1 MRREEAVRE
10 AVEKAGALEVAIP
23 YGRLVQMETAAR
35 HAYSAGYA
43 AARED
48 AVAAVQERRE
58 AWAHA
63 GNYAEAS
70 CAGIFADIIAALEAK

>member
-1 MRREEAVRE
+1 MTRDEAVRE

-48 AVAAVQERRE
+48 AVE
-58 AWAHA
+58 ACRQLELEYR
-63 GNYAEAS
+63 GT
-70 CAGIFADIIAALEAK
+70 CGFAFTIAKDALAALEAK

>member
-1 MRREEAVRE
+1 MTRDEAVRE

-35 HAYSAGYA
+35 HAYDAGYA
-43 AARED
+43 AAKED
-48 AVAAVQERRE
+48 AVKAIQERRE

-63 GNYAEAS
+63 GNYVEAS
-70 CAGIFADIIAALEAK
+70 IAGIFADILDVLEAK